1 MRSQLA
7 ERGLIGFVANG
18 AILPRASGASS
29 RPLTNKSVV
38 PFQSPPSLE
47 VALGR
52 LHGPD
57 VRGMGIASGVTLL
70 TGGGYHGKSTLLQA
84 LQLGI
89 YNHVPGD
96 GRELVVTDPTAV
108 KVRAEDGRAVTGTDI
123 SPFIKDLPG
132 GRNTTMFTT
141 DDASGSTSMAAGI
154 QEALEVGCRTLM
166 IDEDTSATNLLV
178 RDERMQALVRN
189 EPITP
194 LVSKVRALYSEH
206 DVSTIIVIG
215 GLGDW
220 LSVADRVV
228 GMESY
233 IPEDLTQLAK
243 DLVQRLPRDI
253 GQDLSYGSL
262 PGRGLRYPESVTRGR
277 TPWAK
282 TKNFIIL
289 PSTEG
294 VKDPSEAD
302 NGVDVSG
309 VEQLVESGQTKLI
322 AHTLTSLAKSK
333 RR

>member
-1 MRSQLA
+1 MRSQLT
-7 ERGLIGFVANG
+7 ERGLIAFVANG

-38 PFQSPPSLE
+38 SFQSPPSLE
-47 VALGR
+47 VALSR

-84 LQLGI
+84 LQLGV

-141 DDASGSTSMAAGI
+141 EDASGSTSMAAGI
-154 QEALEVGCRTLM
+154 QEALEVGCRTLL

-206 DVSTIIVIG
+206 GVSTIIVVG

-243 DLVQRLPRDI
+243 DLVQRLPRDV

-262 PGRGLRYPESVTRGR
+262 PGRGLQYPESITQGR

-289 PSTEG
+289 PSTQG
-294 VKDPSEAD
+294 IKDPSEAD

-309 VEQLVESGQTKLI
+309 VE
-322 AHTLTSLAKSK
+322 
-333 RR
+333 